1 MKSIT
6 LPSYNV
12 SLTDY
17 YEIFKKRT
25 DKKII
30 NDLHSMGMLNEDLK
44 LTNRQVK
51 AVFAHHMI
59 QDMCEY
65 IIESSSKKRNL
76 IVYTNQL
83 EYKLEI
89 LQYINELKFVEFIEK
104 MLKRFSK
111 LLPINIHFNGMSA
124 NTMHRIMKDKNGD
137 SIDLAIH
144 LGNYIDKQVS
154 RRLNY
159 TKLEK
164 ITKQFGLTFLSKT
177 FFKKVENRQL
187 IFK

>member
-1 MKSIT
+1 MKLIS

-17 YEIFKKRT
+17 YEVFAKRT
-25 DKKII
+25 DKKVI
-30 NDLHSMGMLNEDLK
+30 NDLHSMDLLEGELK

-51 AVFAHHMI
+51 AVLIHHMI

-65 IIESSSKKRNL
+65 IVDSSYKRRNL

-83 EYKLEI
+83 EHKLEI
-89 LQYINELKFVEFIEK
+89 LEYVNELKFVDFVEK
-104 MLKRFSK
+104 TLKRFSK
-111 LLPINIHFNGMSA
+111 LLPINIHFNGMNA

-137 SIDLAIH
+137 SIDLTIH
-144 LGNYIDKQVS
+144 LSSYIDKQVS

-187 IFK
+187 IFM